1 MGNIGDKVLL
11 QLIPAFLLHILLDKL
26 LAVSLNL
33 PQVLLELLRYQV
45 QALGKAGGFF
55 VFRIFVGMNAEV
67 LRGNFLSYKSKA
79 FNGPGEVF
87 GYSPYAKE
95 AQQ

>member
-1 MGNIGDKVLL
+1 
-11 QLIPAFLLHILLDKL
+11 
-26 LAVSLNL
+26 
-33 PQVLLELLRYQV
+33 
-45 QALGKAGGFF
+45 
-55 VFRIFVGMNAEV
+55 MNAEV

-79 FNGPGEVF
+79 FNGPREVF